1 MSIFFFAVIFLGE
14 VTAMGRRIRH
24 DSGFAFGQFR
34 AQLILLV
41 SFLGGGLIGTL
52 FPWVMS
58 WESKLFLRDYLVD
71 YLGLFREEILRG
83 SFPALLWD
91 ALSFYF
97 LLLLL
102 GFVFLGVLGIPLLCF
117 VQGFF
122 LAFGCAC
129 FWHVFGSSG
138 LLPAFALFGL
148 PSLFWAPV
156 LFLVGAGGF
165 VNALPQSGSRFD
177 LFSLRRAVVCFGAL
191 LSCVLFEYWV
201 VPILLCTSA
210 KIVFGTR

>member
-1 MSIFFFAVIFLGE
+1 
-14 VTAMGRRIRH
+14 MGRRIRH
-24 DSGFAFGQFR
+24 DPGFTFGQFR
-34 AQLILLV
+34 AQVILLV
-41 SFLGGGLIGTL
+41 SFLSGGLIGTL
-52 FPWVMS
+52 FLWFMS
-58 WESKLFLRDYLVD
+58 WDTKLILRDYLVD

-91 ALSFYF
+91 AVSFYL

-102 GFVFLGVLGIPLLCF
+102 GFVLLGVLGIPLLCF

-156 LFLVGAGGF
+156 LFLLGASGF
-165 VNALPQSGSRFD
+165 VNAMAQSGRRFD
-177 LFSLRRAVVCFGAL
+177 LFSLRRAAVCFASL
-191 LSCVLFEYWV
+191 LGCVLFEYWV
-201 VPILLCTSA
+201 VPILLRTSA
-210 KIVFGTR
+210 KIIFGTV